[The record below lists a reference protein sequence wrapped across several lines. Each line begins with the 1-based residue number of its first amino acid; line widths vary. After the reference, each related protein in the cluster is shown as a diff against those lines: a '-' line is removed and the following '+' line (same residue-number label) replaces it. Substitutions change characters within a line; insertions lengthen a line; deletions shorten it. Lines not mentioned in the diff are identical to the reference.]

1 VTGTGHPRKGAPSL
15 YVLDTLRLPSF
26 ATSTSRVTSNTSSST
41 SSFAKLH
48 HRLGDL
54 CGSHLSTLI
63 NKGCPGHTFVESSFH
78 CKVASLESKYNFHIP
93 LVFLI
98 LQDLLILFIQMYE
111 VLQLL
116 LERVVTNIMIFSLMI
131 IPVILGFIS

>member
-63 NKGCPGHTFVESSFH
+63 NKGCLGHTFVESSFH
-78 CKVASLESKYNFHIP
+78 CKGCKLGKQIQLPYSSSVSHSTRPFD
-93 LVFLI
+93 LI
-98 LQDLLILFIQMYE
+98 HSD
-111 VLQLL
+111 V
-116 LERVVTNIMIFSLMI
+116 
-131 IPVILGFIS
+131 